1 MTIGAGALFGM
12 VGMILAA
19 PLISAAVRIHDD
31 RARIKASRE
40 AEESGAARDVG
51 LAADALK
58 PA

>member
-1 MTIGAGALFGM
+1 
-12 VGMILAA
+12 MILAA

-40 AEESGAARDVG
+40 GEESGAARGVG
-51 LAADALK
+51 LAADVLK